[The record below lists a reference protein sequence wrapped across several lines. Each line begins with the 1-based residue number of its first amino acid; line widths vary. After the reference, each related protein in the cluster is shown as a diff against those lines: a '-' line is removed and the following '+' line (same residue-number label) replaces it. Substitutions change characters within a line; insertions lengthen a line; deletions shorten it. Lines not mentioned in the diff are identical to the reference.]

1 MSKTRGFSHRETH
14 RHIIQ
19 FPHKKSNTSHPSK
32 LPSVSATKTSLICFS
47 DFFLRTSKENYQNPF
62 HVTSQTKLSIPLSL
76 SLSLKFLF
84 LGKMAT
90 CNVYTIQ
97 SLNSSTCSI
106 STSTNTQLGFHQK
119 QLLFYTTS
127 NTTTMRGCSGGGGNS
142 ITCSADGKTVVIG
155 LAADSGCGKS
165 TFMRRL
171 TSVFGGGAEPP
182 KGGNPDSN
190 TLISDMT
197 TVICLDDYHSLDRTG
212 RKKKGVTALD
222 PRANDFD
229 LMYEQVKSLKDG
241 IAVDKPIYNH
251 VTGLLDPP
259 ELIKPPKILV
269 IEGLHPMYDERVRDI
284 LDFSIYLDISNEVKF
299 AWKIQRDM
307 AERGHS
313 LESIKAS
320 IGARKPDFDAYI
332 ASPKGNKHDPGQ
344 IREQHINTNKN
355 AQVFNVFLCVADPQ
369 KQYADAVIE
378 VLPTQLIPDDNEG
391 KVLRVRLI
399 MKEGVEHFTPVY
411 LFDEGST
418 ISWIPCGRKLTCSY
432 PGIKFFYGPDAYF
445 SHEVSVL
452 EMDGQFDRLDELI
465 YVESHLSSISTKFY
479 GEVTQQMLKHA
490 DFPGSNNG
498 TGLFQTIIGMKI
510 RDLYEQIVATKAAAP
525 SKAKKF

>member
-1 MSKTRGFSHRETH
+1 
-14 RHIIQ
+14 
-19 FPHKKSNTSHPSK
+19 
-32 LPSVSATKTSLICFS
+32 
-47 DFFLRTSKENYQNPF
+47 
-62 HVTSQTKLSIPLSL
+62 
-76 SLSLKFLF
+76 
-84 LGKMAT
+84 MAVCT
-90 CNVYTIQ
+90 VYTVQ
-97 SLNSSTCSI
+97 SLHSTCSI
-106 STSTNTQLGFHQK
+106 SSPTKTHFGFHQRRVFVYK
-119 QLLFYTTS
+119 K
-127 NTTTMRGCSGGGGNS
+127 
-142 ITCSADGKTVVIG
+142 SARKAGISCAAAAGDGETVVIG

-171 TSVFGGGAEPP
+171 TSVFGGAAEPP

-212 RKKKGVTALD
+212 RKEKGVTALD

-229 LMYEQVKSLKDG
+229 LMYEQVKALKEG
-241 IAVDKPIYNH
+241 KAVEKPIYNH

-259 ELIKPPKILV
+259 ELTKPPKILV
-269 IEGLHPMYDERVRDI
+269 IEGLHPMYDARVREL
-284 LDFSIYLDISNEVKF
+284 LDFSIYLDISNE
-299 AWKIQRDM
+299 RDM

-320 IGARKPDFDAYI
+320 IEARKPDFDAYI
-332 ASPKGNKHDPGQ
+332 
-344 IREQHINTNKN
+344 
-355 AQVFNVFLCVADPQ
+355 DPQ

-399 MKEGVEHFTPVY
+399 MKEGVKHFSPVY

-432 PGIKFFYGPDAYF
+432 PGIKFSYGPDTYF
-445 SHEVSVL
+445 GNEVSVL

-465 YVESHLSSISTKFY
+465 YVESHLSSLSTKFY

-498 TGLFQTIIGMKI
+498 TGFFQTIVGLKI
-510 RDLYEQIVATKAAAP
+510 RDLYEQIIATKAAAP
-525 SKAKKF
+525 VEAKA